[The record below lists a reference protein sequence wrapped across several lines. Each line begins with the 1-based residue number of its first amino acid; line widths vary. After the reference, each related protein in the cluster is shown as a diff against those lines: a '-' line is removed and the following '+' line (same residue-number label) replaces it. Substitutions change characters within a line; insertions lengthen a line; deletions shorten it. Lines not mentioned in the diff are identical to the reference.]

1 MDDQARPDA
10 GALEFVCRPSQR
22 LHAPDISESMMELPV
37 SMRLGIAES
46 YRNVL
51 EKCGHLTGH
60 VIRLINLSRPRAE
73 PGHAS
78 ALPVTELETWAK
90 IIADDLKEAEEVV
103 ALLKGGL

>member
-1 MDDQARPDA
+1 
-10 GALEFVCRPSQR
+10 
-22 LHAPDISESMMELPV
+22 MMELPM

-46 YRNVL
+46 YRDVL
-51 EKCGHLTGH
+51 ERCGHLTDD

-78 ALPVTELETWAK
+78 APAVSELETWAK
-90 IIADDLKEAEEVV
+90 IIAGDLREAEEVV